1 MKVLI
6 EWTKARGTDA
16 LRIEADYATGTF
28 VQVLDETRPDHLD
41 AHALPAPGQAA
52 VWKYRAIYVKN
63 GEPVGS
69 FSDVAT
75 LAVTGL

>member
-16 LRIEADYATGTF
+16 LRIEADHATGAF
-28 VQVLDETRPDHLD
+28 LPVIDDTRPDHLD
-41 AHALPAPGQAA
+41 THARPAPGLAA

-75 LAVTGL
+75 VAVTGL